1 MGCRWRQAIEGNQPR
16 GRAKATDQ
24 SPGRTFQPVFEHCK
38 SMVQTEFFGPADRLR
53 TCLIHRY
60 ASLLSPWA
68 RDSSLEDSRAKL
80 LLMANRLN
88 KRPPSP
94 PIP

>member
-1 MGCRWRQAIEGNQPR
+1 MNPGA
-16 GRAKATDQ
+16 RAKATDQ
-24 SPGRTFQPVFEHCK
+24 SPGRAFQPVFDHCK

-68 RDSSLEDSRAKL
+68 RDSSLEDSGANL

-88 KRPPSP
+88 ERPSFP